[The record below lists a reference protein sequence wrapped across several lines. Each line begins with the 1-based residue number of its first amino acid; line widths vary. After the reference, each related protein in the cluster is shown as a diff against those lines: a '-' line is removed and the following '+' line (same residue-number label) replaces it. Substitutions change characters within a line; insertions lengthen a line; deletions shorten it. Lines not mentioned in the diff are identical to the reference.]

1 MYSTVINLYRNS
13 VAGSILLSLAWMRS
27 VARGK
32 SGCCSLLVDCYIADV
47 GKMLINLTFIASLEK
62 CVGFGLLY
70 VQQQQKKIYM

>member
-1 MYSTVINLYRNS
+1 
-13 VAGSILLSLAWMRS
+13 

-62 CVGFGLLY
+62 LCWVWAAICSTAAEEDLY
-70 VQQQQKKIYM
+70 VSRHI